1 MKKKLI
7 IAFSS
12 CPNDTFMFDALIN
25 DRLANR
31 DLEFDSHI
39 ADIEEL
45 NHLAGQGIPDI
56 SKISYAAFPEISD
69 EYRFLTAGSAL
80 GYKNGPLVVSRQKI
94 YPDELQDVKIAVP
107 GFKTTANFLLTILFP
122 GVNDKKEYLFSDIEE
137 AVLSNEVDAGLIIH
151 ESRFTY
157 EKKGLKK
164 VADLGERWEIKY
176 NSPVPL
182 GGIVIRRSL
191 SPGIK
196 KKVENMVRQ
205 SVEFAFRYPEAS
217 REFVKSHALELSDKV
232 IQQHIDL
239 YVNEFSVD
247 IGKKGQEA
255 VQLLFNKG
263 EERGLFRLKNN
274 ALFDDPVD

>member
-25 DRLANR
+25 DRLENM
-31 DLEFDSHI
+31 DLEFEPQI

-45 NHLAGQGIPDI
+45 NLMAGKGIPDI

-69 EYRFLTAGSAL
+69 EYRFLSAGSAL
-80 GYKNGPLVVSRQKI
+80 GYKNGPLVVSKKKI
-94 YPDELQDVKIAVP
+94 YPDEMEDVNMAVP

-122 GVNDKKEYLFSDIEE
+122 GVKDKKEYLFSDIEE

-151 ESRFTY
+151 ESRFTF
-157 EKKGLKK
+157 EKKGLKQ
-164 VADLGERWEIKY
+164 VADLGERWEKEH

-191 SPGIK
+191 YQGVK
-196 KKVENMVRQ
+196 KTVDNLLRQ
-205 SVEFAFRYPEAS
+205 SVEFALRNPEAS
-217 REFVKSHALELSDKV
+217 REFVKSHARELSDGV
-232 IQQHIDL
+232 IQKHIDL
-239 YVNEFSVD
+239 YVNEYSVN
-247 IGKKGQEA
+247 IGRKGQEA
-255 VQLLFNKG
+255 IQLLFSKG
-263 EERGLFRLKNN
+263 EERGLFNLKNK
-274 ALFDDPVD
+274 ALFDDPVN